1 MSNNQNIIIMK
12 KFFMILAAA
21 AVAINA
27 SAQKTIT
34 LSLEQSGATE
44 IIENYWNNSN
54 APHSNFETRD
64 EKLNDRLHFSQ
75 TSQTDFY
82 IYKADPSKATGQGIV
97 VLPGGG
103 YSKVCIAHEGFEI
116 AKYFQS
122 LGISC
127 VVVKYRLPNHGNKIV
142 PLEDAQEALKYLR
155 KQGKKWGVDP
165 KQVGICGSSAG
176 GHLAAYTSN
185 FTADKDKPA
194 FSILFY
200 PVITGTTWAT
210 HQNTFEYLLGKR
222 RTHNEQEYYSLENR
236 VTPTTP
242 PTILLLSDD
251 DLTVPPI
258 SSILYYEA
266 LKANGV
272 PATMHI
278 YPSGGHGWCGHD
290 EFTYA
295 EQYKEALSDFLKIQ
309 SKNAKK

>member
-1 MSNNQNIIIMK
+1 MK
-12 KFFMILAAA
+12 KFLTLTLLAI
-21 AVAINA
+21 VALAA
-27 SAQKTIT
+27 SAQKRVEV
-34 LSLEQSGATE
+34 SLKDSGADE
-44 IIENYWNNSN
+44 IVHYWDNST
-54 APHSNFETRD
+54 APHSNGLTVD
-64 EKLNDRLHFSQ
+64 EQILNSKFDMAL
-75 TSQTDFY
+75 TSSTDFY
-82 IYKADPSKATGQGIV
+82 IYKADPAKATGQGIV

-103 YSKVCIAHEGFEI
+103 YSKVCIAHEGFAI
-116 AKYFQS
+116 AKYYRD

-127 VVVKYRLPNHGNKIV
+127 VVVKYRLPNLGHKEV
-142 PLEDAQEALKYLR
+142 PLEDAQAALKYLR

-165 KQVGICGSSAG
+165 AQVGICGSSAG

-185 FTADKDKPA
+185 FTEDKDKPA

-210 HQNTFEYLLGKR
+210 HQNTFQYLLGKN
-222 RTHNEQEYYSLENR
+222 RTKNEQEYYSLENR
-236 VTPTTP
+236 VTTTTP

-278 YPSGGHGWCGHD
+278 YPSGGHGWSGR
-290 EFTYA
+290 
-295 EQYKEALSDFLKIQ
+295 LKWEYRQQWLDAVKDWINTLD
-309 SKNAKK
+309 KTDKI